1 MHLKEIEVYWDLI
14 SCFLKYVV
22 RPEPL
27 VLLLLIEMQCHF
39 ICFEE
44 IRSRKLMLA
53 SGLDYFHIHV
63 AYDLLKEYS
72 ELARTK
78 YIRAP
83 LWCIAKKWD
92 TYPSAQRYN
101 FYQRFVYFHVPIDN
115 KGVDQTNKIN
125 DIENQEICMS
135 NLITQCTKSYVYPVV
150 HRIYVKFWKVVLLH
164 VPYIKH
170 LQEDKEKHNIARETQ
185 YSSHDTE
192 VIYEEVEID

>member
-1 MHLKEIEVYWDLI
+1 MLHMTCSK
-14 SCFLKYVV
+14 ST
-22 RPEPL
+22 
-27 VLLLLIEMQCHF
+27 LL
-39 ICFEE
+39 
-44 IRSRKLMLA
+44 A
-53 SGLDYFHIHV
+53 DV

-135 NLITQCTKSYVYPVV
+135 NLITQCTKSYVYPGFMSNFGKLYCYMCP
-150 HRIYVKFWKVVLLH
+150 I
-164 VPYIKH
+164 
-170 LQEDKEKHNIARETQ
+170 
-185 YSSHDTE
+185 SSTSRKTKRNT
-192 VIYEEVEID
+192 I